1 MIEKDTLKMLR
12 KELRDLD
19 DAMTNSER
27 NLLNNGLG
35 IVDFTMYR
43 INRVAKP
50 IEILKGAI
58 RRAML
63 IMKVMSQNQESP
75 DIVTLL

>member
-1 MIEKDTLKMLR
+1 MIEKDTLRKLR

-19 DAMTNSER
+19 DAMTHSER
-27 NLLNNGLG
+27 SLLNNGLG

-43 INRVAKP
+43 GSRIVRP

-58 RRAML
+58 
-63 IMKVMSQNQESP
+63 
-75 DIVTLL
+75 

>member
-1 MIEKDTLKMLR
+1 MIEKETLWKLW

-19 DAMTNSER
+19 DAMTLSER

-43 INRVAKP
+43 GSRVAKP

-63 IMKVMSQNQESP
+63 IMRVMS
-75 DIVTLL
+75 

>member
-1 MIEKDTLKMLR
+1 MIEKDTLRKLR

-19 DAMTNSER
+19 DAMTHSER
-27 NLLNNGLG
+27 SLLNNGLG

-43 INRVAKP
+43 GSRIVRP

-63 IMKVMSQNQESP
+63 IMRVMS
-75 DIVTLL
+75 